1 MIHRRILSLWF
12 PRLGAER
19 LLRLGRRP
27 PDDAL
32 AVIAVS
38 GQGQTVAS
46 VTAAAEARGLRRGM
60 ALADARAIL
69 PDLVTYPAHPRAEA
83 AFLEALRR
91 WAERFSPWVGTDGAD
106 GLLLDVTGCA
116 HLFDG
121 EAGLARTVT
130 EGCAELGLTLQLGLA
145 DTVGAAWALAH
156 YAGQGAVPPHNGD
169 AIEQEARATR
179 ARAGRRRGAGLA
191 PRAAAGGAAS
201 ASHAIAPPG
210 QMRSAL
216 DPLPVA
222 ALRLDADTCAALARL
237 GLRRV
242 GDLAGQ
248 PRAGLARRFGT
259 DLARRLDQAFGLVA
273 EPVAPPRHG
282 PRFVLRLTLPDP
294 IGLETDLR
302 AGLDRLLPPLA
313 RRLSDAGQGARV
325 VRLEALRCDHWTV
338 AVDVTLAAATAD
350 PARIRPLLDM
360 KLPDIDAGPGID
372 ALRLAVLQTEP
383 QRARDAAGHLDAAAR
398 AGQMGAQVALE
409 DLVARLGARLGGTA
423 ASRLHPA
430 GSHIPEKTATVHA
443 AGWSAPAGDWPPAP
457 TPRPLLMW
465 RPEPVTP
472 VAAGPDPGP
481 DGDAPCDITGTTAE
495 PDAPPPYTPPPGLRT
510 PPPGRFRWRRGHHAC
525 AAATGPERI
534 APEWWLDDPDW
545 RSGTRDYWQITTTGG
560 ARLWLFYAH
569 GRTMPGGWF
578 CQGAFA

>member
-1 MIHRRILSLWF
+1 MTHRRILSLWF

-46 VTAAAEARGLRRGM
+46 LTAAAEARGLRVGM

-83 AFLEALRR
+83 AFLAALRR
-91 WAERFSPWVGTDGAD
+91 WAERFTPWVGRDGAD

-116 HLFDG
+116 HLVGG
-121 EAGLARTVT
+121 EDALARAVAD
-130 EGCAELGLTLQLGLA
+130 GCAGLGLTARLGLA

-156 YAGQGAVPPHNGD
+156 YAGQRAAAPRTGD
-169 AIEQEARATR
+169 AIDQEARATR
-179 ARAGRRRGAGLA
+179 ARATRRRPAGS
-191 PRAAAGGAAS
+191 AAGDGAARGF
-201 ASHAIAPPG
+201 AIAPPG
-210 QMRSAL
+210 QMRGAL

-222 ALRLDADTCAALARL
+222 ALRLDPDTCAALARL

-273 EPVAPPRHG
+273 EPVAPPRPG

-294 IGLETDLR
+294 IGLESDLR

-313 RRLSDAGQGARV
+313 ARLADAGQGARIL
-325 VRLEALRCDHWTV
+325 RLEALRCDHRTV
-338 AVDVTLAAATAD
+338 AIEVALAAATAD
-350 PARIRPLLDM
+350 PDRIRPLLEM
-360 KLPDIDAGPGID
+360 KLPELDAGPGID
-372 ALRLAVLQTEP
+372 ALRLAARRTEP
-383 QRARDAAGHLDAAAR
+383 LRTRDPAGHMDAAAR
-398 AGQMGAQVALE
+398 AGQSGAARALE
-409 DLVARLGARLGGTA
+409 DLVARLGARLGSSAVT
-423 ASRLHPA
+423 RLHPA
-430 GSHIPEKTATVHA
+430 DTHIPEKTATVHA
-443 AGWSAPAGDWPPAP
+443 AGWSEAAGDWPPAP
-457 TPRPLLMW
+457 TPRPVLMW

-472 VAAGPDPGP
+472 VTGAPDRGPAPPGTGAPRDIAGAA
-481 DGDAPCDITGTTAE
+481 AF
-495 PDAPPPYTPPPGLRT
+495 PDAPAAYTPPPGLRA
-510 PPPGRFRWRRGHHAC
+510 PPPMRFRWRRGQHAC

-545 RSGTRDYWQITTTGG
+545 RSGTRDYWEVTTTGG
-560 ARLWLFYAH
+560 ARLWLFHAQ
-569 GRTMPGGWF
+569 GGPAPGGWF

>member
-1 MIHRRILSLWF
+1 MTHRRILSLWF

-46 VTAAAEARGLRRGM
+46 LAAAAEARGLRAGM
-60 ALADARAIL
+60 SLADARAIL
-69 PDLVTYPAHPRAEA
+69 PDLVTYPADPRAES
-83 AFLEALRR
+83 AFLAALRR
-91 WAERFSPWVGTDGAD
+91 WAERFTPWVGTDGPD

-116 HLFDG
+116 HLVGG
-121 EAGLARTVT
+121 EAALARAVA
-130 EGCAELGLTLQLGLA
+130 EGCADLGLTARLGLA
-145 DTVGAAWALAH
+145 DTVGAAWALARH
-156 YAGQGAVPPHNGD
+156 AGQGAAAPRSGD
-169 AIEQEARATR
+169 AIDQEARATR
-179 ARAGRRRGAGLA
+179 ARAGRRRTAGPA
-191 PRAAAGGAAS
+191 SDSRMAAGC
-201 ASHAIAPPG
+201 AIAPPG
-210 QMRSAL
+210 QLRRAL

-259 DLARRLDQAFGLVA
+259 DLARRLDQAFGLVG
-273 EPVAPPRHG
+273 EPVAPPRPG

-294 IGLETDLR
+294 IGHESDLR

-313 RRLSDAGQGARV
+313 ERLADGGRGARV
-325 VRLEALRCDHWTV
+325 VRLEALRCDHRTV
-338 AVDVTLAAATAD
+338 AVDVALAVATAD

-360 KLPDIDAGPGID
+360 KLPEIDAGPGID
-372 ALRLAVLQTEP
+372 ALRLMATRTEP
-383 QRARDAAGHLDAAAR
+383 LHARDAAGHLDAAAR
-398 AGQMGAQVALE
+398 AGQAGARAALE
-409 DLVARLGARLGGTA
+409 DLVARLGARLGGCA

-430 GSHIPEKTATVHA
+430 DTHIPEKTATVHA
-443 AGWSAPAGDWPPAP
+443 AGWSAPAGAWPPAP

-472 VAAGPDPGP
+472 MTGGPDPAP
-481 DGDAPCDITGTTAE
+481 DGMDGDMPCDIAGTG
-495 PDAPPPYTPPPGLRT
+495 PDTSPPYTPPPGLRT
-510 PPPGRFRWRRGHHAC
+510 PPPARFRWRRGHHAC
-525 AAATGPERI
+525 AAAAGPERI

-560 ARLWLFYAH
+560 ARLWLFHAH
-569 GRTMPGGWF
+569 GGSVTGGWF

>member
-1 MIHRRILSLWF
+1 MTHRRILSLWF

-32 AVIAVS
+32 AVVAVS

-46 VTAAAEARGLRRGM
+46 VTVAAEARGLRVGM

-83 AFLEALRR
+83 AFLGALRR
-91 WAERFSPWVGTDGAD
+91 WAERFTPWVGKDGPD

-116 HLFDG
+116 HLVGG
-121 EAGLARTVT
+121 EAALAKTVA
-130 EGCAELGLTLQLGLA
+130 EGCTDLGLTARLGLA

-156 YAGQGAVPPHNGD
+156 FAGQGAALHRSGD
-169 AIEQEARATR
+169 AIDQEARATR
-179 ARAGRRRGAGLA
+179 ARAGRRRGTGPA
-191 PRAAAGGAAS
+191 PGGGAPTGG
-201 ASHAIAPPG
+201 AIAPPG

-222 ALRLDADTCAALARL
+222 ALRLDPDTCAALARL

-273 EPVAPPRHG
+273 EPVAPPRPG

-294 IGLETDLR
+294 IGLEADLR

-313 RRLSDAGQGARV
+313 RRLADAGQGARV
-325 VRLEALRCDHWTV
+325 LRLEALRCDHRTV
-338 AVDVTLAAATAD
+338 AVEVALAAATAD

-360 KLPDIDAGPGID
+360 KLPDLDAGPGID
-372 ALRLAVLQTEP
+372 ALRLTAVRTEP
-383 QRARDAAGHLDAAAR
+383 LRARTAAGHLAATAR
-398 AGQMGAQVALE
+398 AGHAGAQTALE

-430 GSHIPEKTATVHA
+430 DTHIPEKTATVHA

-472 VAAGPDPGP
+472 VAGSPAPEADS
-481 DGDAPCDITGTTAE
+481 DTPCDITGPVAD
-495 PDAPPPYTPPPGLRT
+495 PDAPAPYTPSPDLRT
-510 PPPGRFRWRRGHHAC
+510 PPPVRFRWRRARHAC

-560 ARLWLFYAH
+560 ARLWLFHAH
-569 GRTMPGGWF
+569 GGALPGGWF

>member
-1 MIHRRILSLWF
+1 MTHRRILSLWF

-46 VTAAAEARGLRRGM
+46 VTAAAEARGLRVGM

-83 AFLEALRR
+83 AFLAAMRR
-91 WAERFSPWVGTDGAD
+91 WAERFTPWVGTDGTD

-116 HLFDG
+116 HLFGG
-121 EAGLARTVT
+121 EPALVRDVAT
-130 EGCAELGLTLQLGLA
+130 GCADLGLTLRAGLA

-156 YAGQGAVPPHNGD
+156 HAGQGVAASRSGD
-169 AIEQEARATR
+169 AIDQEARATR
-179 ARAGRRRGAGLA
+179 ARAGRRRGPG
-191 PRAAAGGAAS
+191 PGGS
-201 ASHAIAPPG
+201 AQGGCAIALPG

-222 ALRLDADTCAALARL
+222 ALRLDPETCAALARL

-259 DLARRLDQAFGLVA
+259 DLARRLDQAFGLVG
-273 EPVAPPRHG
+273 EPVAPPRPG

-294 IGLETDLR
+294 IGLEADLR

-313 RRLSDAGQGARV
+313 RRLADAGLGARV
-325 VRLEALRCDHWTV
+325 LRLEASRCDHRTV
-338 AVDVTLAAATAD
+338 AVEVALAAATAD
-350 PARIRPLLDM
+350 PDRIRPLLDM
-360 KLPDIDAGPGID
+360 KLPGIDAGPGID
-372 ALRLAVLQTEP
+372 VLRLAATRTEP
-383 QRARDAAGHLDAAAR
+383 LRARNAAGHLDAAAR
-398 AGQMGAQVALE
+398 AERTGAQTALE
-409 DLVARLGARLGGTA
+409 DLVTRLGARLGGTA

-430 GSHIPEKTATVHA
+430 DTHIPEKTATVHA
-443 AGWSAPAGDWPPAP
+443 AGWSGPAGAWPPAP

-472 VAAGPDPGP
+472 VTTTPDPGP
-481 DGDAPCDITGTTAE
+481 DADSDAPCDITGAAADPGAATA
-495 PDAPPPYTPPPGLRT
+495 YTPPPGLRA
-510 PPPGRFRWRRGHHAC
+510 PPPVRFRWRRAHHAC
-525 AAATGPERI
+525 ATATGPERI
-534 APEWWLDDPDW
+534 APEWWMDEPDW

-560 ARLWLFYAH
+560 ARLWLFHAH
-569 GRTMPGGWF
+569 GNTLPGGWF